1 MKLNYE
7 CIRSVLLELE
17 NRININDDLQRVYIS
32 VDELFTAL
40 PRYESKDILYTVEKL
55 SEAGYINASVRYAS
69 GMYVEGTVS
78 GITYRGHEFIE
89 TIRDSRAWTNTKKAL
104 SKLGTMTL
112 PLIAQAAEGL
122 AKNALDSILSS
133 L

>member
-55 SEAGYINASVRYAS
+55 SEAG
-69 GMYVEGTVS
+69 
-78 GITYRGHEFIE
+78 
-89 TIRDSRAWTNTKKAL
+89 
-104 SKLGTMTL
+104 
-112 PLIAQAAEGL
+112 
-122 AKNALDSILSS
+122 
-133 L
+133 